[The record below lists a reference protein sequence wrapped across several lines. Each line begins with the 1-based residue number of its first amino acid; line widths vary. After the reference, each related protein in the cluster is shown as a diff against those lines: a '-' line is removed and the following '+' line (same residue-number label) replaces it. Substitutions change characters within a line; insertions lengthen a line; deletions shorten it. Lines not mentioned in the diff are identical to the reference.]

1 MKKMKIGDQG
11 FFYHSVTEKKIVG
24 IVEVIKEYE
33 PDPTDK
39 TERFGMVTVKA
50 LKTLNKGVS
59 LKDIKENK
67 KLKSGKKAEKSLAA
81 EELKSSE
88 FKIEKHNGQIKLYEN
103 ASLEMLRRY
112 ADKALKE
119 VEFSFSVFISKDEEK
134 VSYIVTADKNKDLSA
149 KSIIKE
155 VNECLAGSGG
165 GRDDFAQGGSQEVD
179 DIDNKFDQLV
189 DNLKS

>member
-1 MKKMKIGDQG
+1 M
-11 FFYHSVTEKKIVG
+11 
-24 IVEVIKEYE
+24 
-33 PDPTDK
+33 
-39 TERFGMVTVKA
+39 
-50 LKTLNKGVS
+50 
-59 LKDIKENK
+59 
-67 KLKSGKKAEKSLAA
+67 
-81 EELKSSE
+81 
-88 FKIEKHNGQIKLYEN
+88 KLYKN

-134 VSYIVTADKNKDLSA
+134 VSYIVTADRNKDLSA

-179 DIDNKFDQLV
+179 DIENKFDQLV